1 MVNRCICSNISF
13 AEVKQVAI
21 DKNLKSVREL
31 QQNQV
36 CCRHCELCR
45 PYVEEM
51 LKTGEISFSPD
62 LVSNKKYAG
71 RNSL

>member
-13 AEVKQVAI
+13 SEVKKIAAE
-21 DKNLKSVREL
+21 KNYNSVDEL
-31 QQNQV
+31 RLNEI

-51 LKTGEISFSPD
+51 LETGETSFSTD
-62 LVSNKKYAG
+62 FISNKKLAG
-71 RNSL
+71 RN

>member
-13 AEVKQVAI
+13 ADVKIIAEN
-21 DKNLKSVREL
+21 KSLKTVEEL
-31 QQNQV
+31 RLNDV

-51 LKTGEISFSPD
+51 LKTGETSFKPD
-62 LVSNKKYAG
+62 LFINRNIKG
-71 RNSL
+71 RNL

>member
-13 AEVKQVAI
+13 ADVKIIAKN
-21 DKNLKSVREL
+21 KNLTTVDEL
-31 QQNQV
+31 RLNEV

-51 LKTGEISFSPD
+51 LETGETSFSPD
-62 LVSNKKYAG
+62 LILKRKVTG
-71 RNSL
+71 RN

>member
-13 AEVKQVAI
+13 ADVKIIAEN
-21 DKNLKSVREL
+21 KSLKTVEEL
-31 QQNQV
+31 RLNEV

-51 LKTGEISFSPD
+51 LKTGKTSFKPD
-62 LVSNKKYAG
+62 F
-71 RNSL
+71 

>member
-13 AEVKQVAI
+13 EEVKKLAAE
-21 DKNLKSVREL
+21 KNFNSVEEL
-31 QQNQV
+31 QLNRV

-51 LKTGEISFSPD
+51 LRTGETSFNPGH
-62 LVSNKKYAG
+62 VSNQKNNG